1 MNTDN
6 HAKTN
11 PQAFTPQVN
20 EFDQDFLYELSLQP
34 WSSVESVVNSERII
48 TVQAGPAFLARRLVS
63 FAGPTSA
70 LPSMHRFFL
79 LLTICF
85 ASFATPC
92 RAEAPAKTG
101 FVMRWDGD
109 WKVAGALPEKVLLL
123 SLQGLTNRAT
133 PQLYIVHPR
142 DFQWEITEP
151 LFEFYQRKHGVKFTE
166 VKTAE
171 EALSRFAH
179 YAKGYVIWDPAV
191 PASMNVALTIAGLEN
206 ALVVTT
212 AQLAQMEKHR
222 LPPIDD
228 LRGRYT
234 GQTDAQI
241 YTDAVTRYWAR
252 CSRDSI
258 MLMGGHAG
266 AVRQPA
272 MADWGVQQKMFFHD
286 LSANPARHPEELAL
300 AQKLLSELRP
310 GAIIFGWH
318 SYGKD
323 TEEQWTTLLS
333 GYGHKMEGLHNLPNL
348 SFNSQFGFTPGFKF
362 TNHHHVARDAQLT
375 AEAKVYLSFV
385 QSDSIGIGVWTKPGR
400 GKLPFAWQVTM
411 NWTKFSPAALE
422 YFHESATPN
431 DYFIGGLSGPGY
443 MYPNHIPAE
452 RFPQLMQEANELMTE
467 LDEHI
472 MEIMDNSA
480 ADGNV
485 GNADLT
491 KETVDRYYAAFPNVI
506 GFINGYGPA
515 RTRDLRDTRPMISYD
530 YYIDPRRPRAEV
542 AADLNELIALNT
554 TRPYFLLVHV
564 RESNDVN
571 SLITITKQLD
581 GPTEVVP
588 VDVFLKLAA
597 SKKTYTTRYQDPA
610 DPKHFKGYK

>member
-1 MNTDN
+1 M
-6 HAKTN
+6 
-11 PQAFTPQVN
+11 
-20 EFDQDFLYELSLQP
+20 
-34 WSSVESVVNSERII
+34 
-48 TVQAGPAFLARRLVS
+48 RLL
-63 FAGPTSA
+63 T
-70 LPSMHRFFL
+70 L
-79 LLTICF
+79 LLTL
-85 ASFATPC
+85 ALAATLAAADSA
-92 RAEAPAKTG
+92 RSA
-101 FVMRWDGD
+101 FFMRWDGD
-109 WKVAGALPEKVLLL
+109 WQVAGGLPEKVLLV
-123 SLQGLTNRAT
+123 SLQGLANRAA
-133 PQLYIVHPR
+133 PQLYVVHPR

-151 LFEFYQRKHGVKFTE
+151 LFDFYQRKHGVKFIE
-166 VKTAE
+166 IKTAG
-171 EALSRFAH
+171 EALSRFAAS
-179 YAKGYVIWDPAV
+179 AKGYVVWDPAV
-191 PASMNVALTIAGLEN
+191 PATMNVALTIAGLED
-206 ALVVTT
+206 ALVVTAGQIPQV
-212 AQLAQMEKHR
+212 AQHGLK
-222 LPPIDD
+222 PIDD

-241 YTDAVTRYWAR
+241 YADAVTRYWSR
-252 CSRDSI
+252 CSRDAI

-272 MADWGVQQKMFFHD
+272 VADWGVRQKMFFHD

-300 AQKLLSELRP
+300 AQRLLGEMKP
-310 GAIIFGWH
+310 GAIVFGWH

-333 GYGHKMEGLHNLPNL
+333 GYGLKMEGLHNLPNL
-348 SFNSQFGFTPGFKF
+348 SFNCQFGFTPGFKF
-362 TNHHHVARDAQLT
+362 TNNHHVARDAKLT

-400 GKLPFAWQVTM
+400 GKLAFAWQVTM

-443 MYPNHIPAE
+443 MYPNHIPAD
-452 RFPQLMQEANELMTE
+452 RFPLLMHEASDMMTI
-467 LDEHI
+467 LDEHV

-485 GNADLT
+485 GNTDLT

-515 RTRDLRDTRPMISYD
+515 RTRDLRDTRPMLSYD

-542 AADLNELIALNT
+542 AADLNELIALNA

-571 SLITITKQLD
+571 SLVEVVKQLD
-581 GPTEVVP
+581 GPVEVVP
-588 VDVFLKLAA
+588 LDVFLKLAA
-597 SKKTYTTRYQDPA
+597 SKQTYTTRYQDPE